1 MGTGCHTSF
10 CGCSRDRWPAAHTP
24 RGGWRLGLDRVGL
37 AGHDWGGFTAF
48 LLGVAQ
54 PDRFTRIVVFN
65 APPLLA
71 PLTPTV
77 IASMWRAWY
86 AVAIASALGPRIV
99 ADQRFIPWF
108 VGLGGRRHLF
118 SADDAQIYARP
129 LMDPARAR
137 ASCLLYRSYLRT
149 AADVFLRR
157 RYDSDCLAVP
167 TQLVFG
173 NDDVIVP
180 KSYIAG
186 YERHASALEV
196 EFVAG
201 CGHFLPEERPE
212 LAISRLLWA

>member
-1 MGTGCHTSF
+1 MDAGI
-10 CGCSRDRWPAAHTP
+10 CSAPVTP
-24 RGGWRLGLDRVGL
+24 RSTHARSWIQHGPAPRVCC
-37 AGHDWGGFTAF
+37 
-48 LLGVAQ
+48 
-54 PDRFTRIVVFN
+54 
-65 APPLLA
+65 
-71 PLTPTV
+71 
-77 IASMWRAWY
+77 IA
-86 AVAIASALGPRIV
+86 
-99 ADQRFIPWF
+99 
-108 VGLGGRRHLF
+108 H
-118 SADDAQIYARP
+118 
-129 LMDPARAR
+129 
-137 ASCLLYRSYLRT
+137 YLRT